1 MKKFVKKIRQ
11 KLSKRLQLVKNN
23 LNLLYMEKIN
33 FNERLKELR
42 QEVGITQT
50 ALASEIG
57 ATQRQ
62 VSFWEKGQIEPN
74 IFWLSALADFF
85 NVSVDYLIGRIKD

>member
-1 MKKFVKKIRQ
+1 
-11 KLSKRLQLVKNN
+11 
-23 LNLLYMEKIN
+23 METIN

-42 QEVGITQT
+42 QEVGLTQT

-74 IFWLSALADFF
+74 IFWLNAFAPLNKHCIFVTFGNFQS
-85 NVSVDYLIGRIKD
+85 LIS

>member
-1 MKKFVKKIRQ
+1 MDT
-11 KLSKRLQLVKNN
+11 
-23 LNLLYMEKIN
+23 IN

-42 QEVGITQT
+42 QEVGLTQT

-74 IFWLSALADFF
+74 IFWLNALADFF
-85 NVSVDYLIGRIKD
+85 NVSVDYLIGRVKD